1 MKTIFIVNPN
11 AGTGKN
17 TDALISA
24 INDVIKKLKAD
35 AQIYVTK
42 AVGDAQI
49 YVKNFCEKFGEAR
62 FIACGGDGTLSEVL
76 NGAMGHSGV
85 EIGVVP
91 KGTGN
96 DFCRNFNDDCN
107 FEDIAR
113 QITDESMECDA
124 IRYVAELDEENVEN
138 VEGYAVNMF
147 NIGFDCNVADL
158 TQTMKKKPFI
168 SGSLAYFLSILVTL
182 IKKKG
187 ADLKIEIDGKLVYNG
202 KLLLTSLANGSFC
215 GGGIKS
221 NPLASVKDGLINI
234 NIIKNLSRIKF
245 ISLLPS
251 YMKGT
256 VLEISGIEKYI
267 TSQKCHKVT
276 ITPNSGIMKLCIDG
290 EITDAKRT
298 HFEIVHNA
306 FRFVVPKA
314 KMIKSQPVL
323 AEMK

>member
-1 MKTIFIVNPN
+1 MKTVFIVNPK

-17 TDALISA
+17 TDSIISA
-24 INDVIKKLKAD
+24 ISGVIKRLKAD

-42 AVGDAQI
+42 CVGDAER
-49 YVKNFCEKFGEAR
+49 YVKSFCEKFGKAR

-76 NGAMGHSGV
+76 NGAIGYCGV
-85 EIGVVP
+85 EIGVIP
-91 KGTGN
+91 NGTGN
-96 DFCRNFNDDCN
+96 DFCRNFDRDCDFN
-107 FEDIAR
+107 DIAR
-113 QITDESMECDA
+113 QITDDTVECDA
-124 IRYVAELDEENVEN
+124 IRYIAECDNENRV
-138 VEGYAVNMF
+138 GYAVNMF

-158 TQTMKKKPFI
+158 TQTMKQKPFI
-168 SGSLAYFLSILVTL
+168 SGSLAYFVSILVTL

-187 ADLKIEIDGKLVYNG
+187 ADLKIEIDGKLAYNG

-221 NPLASVKDGLINI
+221 NPLASIKDGLINI

-256 VLEISGIEKYI
+256 VLDISGIEKYI
-267 TSQKCHKVT
+267 TSKKCHKVT
-276 ITPNSGIMKLCIDG
+276 ITPNSGNMRLCIDG
-290 EITDAKRT
+290 EITDAKKT

-314 KMIKSQPVL
+314 KNIYSEPIL
-323 AEMK
+323 AETL